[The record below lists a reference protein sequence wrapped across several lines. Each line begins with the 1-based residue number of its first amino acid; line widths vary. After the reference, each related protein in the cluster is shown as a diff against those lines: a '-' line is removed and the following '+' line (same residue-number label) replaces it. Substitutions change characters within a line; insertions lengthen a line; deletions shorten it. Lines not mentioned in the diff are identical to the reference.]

1 MRYTGINI
9 MPWSNIRKNRIS
21 YPVGIYFCGYLI
33 LQFCGFETFRGY
45 TILRKWSE
53 IAKIPK
59 FNNLQQKIYCVFVEI
74 SERVVQLSRHKTEA
88 IEDIRFNMMWT
99 RTKTL
104 NSYIPGSM
112 QVLLIQSEICHIF
125 HYLVNI
131 ILKLMAEFVTGLVE
145 VVHFF
150 SILTSVSVQSMRS

>member
-1 MRYTGINI
+1 

-74 SERVVQLSRHKTEA
+74 SERVVQLSRHKTDA
-88 IEDIRFNMMWT
+88 IEDIRFNMM
-99 RTKTL
+99 
-104 NSYIPGSM
+104 
-112 QVLLIQSEICHIF
+112 
-125 HYLVNI
+125 
-131 ILKLMAEFVTGLVE
+131 
-145 VVHFF
+145 
-150 SILTSVSVQSMRS
+150 